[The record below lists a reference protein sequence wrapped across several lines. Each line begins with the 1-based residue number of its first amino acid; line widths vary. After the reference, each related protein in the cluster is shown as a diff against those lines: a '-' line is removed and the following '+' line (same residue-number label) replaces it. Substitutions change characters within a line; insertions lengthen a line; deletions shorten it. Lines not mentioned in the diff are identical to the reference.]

1 MLIVGRP
8 IDRDMTHVVCIITAS
23 FSATFAFAFLV
34 AGLVALIQFDDQE
47 VAAVRRDLAD
57 ARKHGWLQRELRTL
71 RWMHCEFIT
80 GPRLLE
86 HWRTRRE
93 TRWLICL
100 GILCLALAA
109 TAGYFAG
116 AFE

>member
-1 MLIVGRP
+1 M
-8 IDRDMTHVVCIITAS
+8 HVFWVITAS

-34 AGLVALIQFDDQE
+34 AGLVTLTQLDDQE
-47 VAAVRRDLAD
+47 EAAVHRDLAD
-57 ARKHGWLQRELRTL
+57 ARKQGWLQRELRAL
-71 RWMHCEFIT
+71 HWMHYEFIT
-80 GPRLLE
+80 APRVLE
-86 HWRTRRE
+86 HWRARRE